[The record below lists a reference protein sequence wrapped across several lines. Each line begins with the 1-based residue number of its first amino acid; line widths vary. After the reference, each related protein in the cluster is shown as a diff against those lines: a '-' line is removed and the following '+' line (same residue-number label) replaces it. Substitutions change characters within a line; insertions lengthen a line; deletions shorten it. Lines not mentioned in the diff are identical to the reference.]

1 MAEKSQETK
10 GVKFGFSLS
19 MLLEPENKNMSS
31 FIFKA
36 GGLPSKMGWLT
47 YMGLVGYCSQAVE
60 AAESALCLIL
70 NNATL

>member
-1 MAEKSQETK
+1 
-10 GVKFGFSLS
+10 